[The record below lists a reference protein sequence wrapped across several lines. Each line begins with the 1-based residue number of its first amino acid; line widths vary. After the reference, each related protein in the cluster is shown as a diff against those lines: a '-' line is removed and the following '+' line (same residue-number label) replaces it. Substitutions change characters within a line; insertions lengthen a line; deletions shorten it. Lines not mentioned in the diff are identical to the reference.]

1 MVHPFRF
8 GLMARGG
15 GSAAEVT
22 GRARRAEELGY
33 HSLLYNDHYIGPG
46 PALAEANHPVQELA
60 PIPAATLAAAA
71 TERLVI
77 GFRVLCVD
85 YHNPVVLAKE
95 LATLSLFSGGRLD
108 IGLGAGWIAAEY
120 EAMGVRL
127 DRPGIRIARLAEVVE
142 VLRGFFGEGLVDVK
156 GEHGVYASGFEGVP
170 KPVGSPLIA
179 IGGGGPKILQLA
191 ARVADIVAFNLNN
204 AAGKLSADGP
214 RSATAALTAE
224 KIDLVRKA
232 AGDRFADLQLEIGSY
247 FTIVTD
253 DVEAAA
259 AALPQQTRGMLDLP
273 LPELL
278 EHPHVLLGD
287 VSRIADTLVERRERF
302 GFTYVTI
309 READMEAF
317 APVVEKLAGT

>member
-15 GSAAEVT
+15 GSAKEIT
-22 GRARRAEELGY
+22 ERALRAEALGY
-33 HSLLYNDHYIGPG
+33 HSLLYNDHYLGPG
-46 PALAEANHPVQELA
+46 PAMSEARHPVQEVA

-71 TERLVI
+71 TETLVI

-95 LATLSLFSGGRLD
+95 LATLDLFSEGRLD

-120 EAMGVRL
+120 AAMGIPF
-127 DRPGIRIARLAEVVE
+127 DRPGVRIARLAEVVE
-142 VLRGFFGEGLVDVK
+142 VIRACFGDGLVDVK

-170 KPVGSPLIA
+170 KPVGSPPIA
-179 IGGGGPKILQLA
+179 IGGGGPKVLQLA

-204 AAGKLSADGP
+204 ATGKLGPEGP
-214 RSATAALTAE
+214 RSATAAMTEE
-224 KIDLVRKA
+224 KVGLVREA

-253 DVEAAA
+253 DVDGAA
-259 AALPQQTRGMLDLP
+259 AALPAQTGGMLNLP
-273 LPELL
+273 KDELL

-287 VSRIADTLVERRERF
+287 VSRICDTLVERRERY
-302 GFTYVTI
+302 GFNYVTV
-309 READMEAF
+309 READIESF
-317 APVVEKLAGT
+317 APVVERLAGS